1 MYHNNDE
8 NCYYRFIDYVKNKKP
23 SDEYNY
29 LNLLK
34 NIMGNGIERPDRT
47 GVGTKSI
54 FSPNPLR
61 FDISESIPIVTT
73 KFLSFKM
80 VLLELLWFLKGQTD
94 SKILEKEGIN
104 IWKLNTT
111 RKFLDNRGLSHLRE
125 GDLGELYGISFRAF
139 NAVYKGCD
147 HNHIGEG
154 VDQIQNLIQNLKDD
168 PFSRRHL
175 MTTFNP
181 ASVSRSCLWPCH
193 GVAIMF
199 YVDEI
204 DQEKYLSCHVVNR
217 SQDTV
222 LGVPTKNLIVS
233 MGDAH
238 IYQNHYEQVK
248 LQLSRKPMPFASLKI
263 SDDIVNKPIEQLDV
277 KDFELIGYLYHPRI
291 AAPMAV

>member
-1 MYHNNDE
+1 M
-8 NCYYRFIDYVKNKKP
+8 I
-23 SDEYNY
+23 
-29 LNLLK
+29 
-34 NIMGNGIERPDRT
+34 I
-47 GVGTKSI
+47 
-54 FSPNPLR
+54 
-61 FDISESIPIVTT
+61 
-73 KFLSFKM
+73 
-80 VLLELLWFLKGQTD
+80 LELLWFLKGQTD

-111 RKFLDNRGLSHLRE
+111 REFLDNRGLTHLRE

-154 VDQIQNLIQNLKDD
+154 VDQIQNLISGLKND

-193 GVAIMF
+193 GIAIMF

-204 DQEKYLSCHVVNR
+204 DDIKYLSCHVVNR

-222 LGVPTKNLIVS
+222 LGVPTNFASYAILTHIIAKYVDMKPKNLIVS

-248 LQLSRKPMPFASLKI
+248 VQLSRKPLPFPVLKI
-263 SDDIVNKPIEQLDV
+263 KDIKPIEELDIT
-277 KDFELIGYLYHPRI
+277 DFELIGYLYHPRI
-291 AAPMAV
+291 SAPMAV